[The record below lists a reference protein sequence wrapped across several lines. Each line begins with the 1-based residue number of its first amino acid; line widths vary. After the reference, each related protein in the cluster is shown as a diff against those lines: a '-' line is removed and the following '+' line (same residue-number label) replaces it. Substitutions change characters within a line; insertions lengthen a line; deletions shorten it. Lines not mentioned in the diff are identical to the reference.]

1 MKLSKDNLGVFK
13 KEMLDMIDVN
23 IHNGDEG
30 YQWVFKENIVEN
42 FLKAMLKYELIEKE
56 LLEKNL

>member
-1 MKLSKDNLGVFK
+1 MKLSKDNLEVFK

-56 LLEKNL
+56 LLEK